1 MTPLWVVIGLI
12 IAVSTVSTLGAG
24 FSVVG
29 LSALFS
35 GAALAVGAMAM
46 ALEFAKFVLSAY
58 LHQRWGSLNIIFR
71 SYLTVAI
78 IVLSVIT
85 SMGIFGFLSN
95 AYQSSSVILDAELIK
110 LESLKTQQARNAA
123 EIARINKGIDEI
135 PITRISRK
143 MKVRSE
149 AEPVISDLTKESEK
163 MDITIADT
171 NLRILDVKQKVGPLI
186 YIAKIFNVDIDT
198 IVKYL
203 TLILIFVFDPL
214 AICLVIATSEA
225 LNSRRPEYVMKERR
239 SKTSASGSNPALP
252 KETPPDFNGEEVI
265 QMRFVDDK
273 DQSTG

>member
-1 MTPLWVVIGLI
+1 
-12 IAVSTVSTLGAG
+12 
-24 FSVVG
+24 
-29 LSALFS
+29 
-35 GAALAVGAMAM
+35 
-46 ALEFAKFVLSAY
+46 
-58 LHQRWGSLNIIFR
+58 
-71 SYLTVAI
+71 
-78 IVLSVIT
+78 
-85 SMGIFGFLSN
+85 
-95 AYQSSSVILDAELIK
+95 
-110 LESLKTQQARNAA
+110 
-123 EIARINKGIDEI
+123 
-135 PITRISRK
+135 

-163 MDITIADT
+163 LDMTIADS

-239 SKTSASGSNPALP
+239 SKASASGSNPELS